1 VILQVERDDRCAA
14 VLQKRFP
21 KAHLT
26 REVSDLKE
34 LPAETDILASS
45 LHWPEQNDNA
55 LNDQAASEHPWLP
68 ASRAAAAKGH
78 SHIFRLLAV
87 RPVPWV
93 LLEFPTTLLR
103 WVTASTPGR
112 EMILHSFPLFFPW
125 LQQDFP
131 VP

>member
-1 VILQVERDDRCAA
+1 MILQVERDDRCAA

-55 LNDQAASEHPWLP
+55 LNDQVASEHPWLQLP
-68 ASRAAAAKGH
+68 AQLLQRDI
-78 SHIFRLLAV
+78 HISSVSL
-87 RPVPWV
+87 PSV
-93 LLEFPTTLLR
+93 LFPGF
-103 WVTASTPGR
+103 S
-112 EMILHSFPLFFPW
+112 
-125 LQQDFP
+125 
-131 VP
+131 